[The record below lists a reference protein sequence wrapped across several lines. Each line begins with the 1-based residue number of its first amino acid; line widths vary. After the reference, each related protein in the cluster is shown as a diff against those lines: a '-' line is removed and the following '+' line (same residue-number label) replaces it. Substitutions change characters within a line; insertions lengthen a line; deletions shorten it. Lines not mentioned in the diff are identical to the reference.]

1 MQFVYTNYVYIN
13 TREIKGKLM
22 FAFGPY
28 IPSYNCCSNPFGATI
43 ANPRIN
49 FALGVAA
56 ATSMPFMPV
65 YTPCMPI
72 FGFGF
77 GGYNYNLMPTFG
89 TLTTGNLSLPT
100 HNYLQY
106 FNRVPQ
112 IDFNLVNYNKISST
126 NSGNPFAGYFNN
138 TSSLDH
144 IIKYYNSTSDD
155 TETSSST
162 SNNSTSTSST
172 TTTTST
178 TTTSAEVETEEINT
192 DNDTDEIA
200 TDGQTLNRTGSD
212 YGPEFLAKV
221 KQIAQRI
228 DCDYRDL
235 LGLMNSESGIRADIK
250 NPNGSASGLIQFIES
265 TAKSLGTTTAE
276 LRAMNPIDQLD
287 YVEKYLVQIKAQAGL
302 SGRLSAGDL
311 YSLVFL
317 PGRAHRDVLTS
328 SGEKYY
334 AHNRGLDL
342 NKDGQI
348 TKAEL
353 GQRVH
358 NKYVS
363 DNSFLA

>member
-13 TREIKGKLM
+13 TRDIKGNLM

-28 IPSYNCCSNPFGATI
+28 IPTYSCCSNPFGATI

-56 ATSMPFMPV
+56 ATAMPIMPM

-77 GGYNYNLMPTFG
+77 GGYNYYPMPTFG
-89 TLTTGNLSLPT
+89 TLTCNNYSMNNLSLPT

-106 FNRVPQ
+106 FNQIPQ
-112 IDFNLVNYNKISST
+112 INFNISESNT
-126 NSGNPFAGYFNN
+126 NTGNPFASYFNN
-138 TSSLDH
+138 ISGLQ
-144 IIKYYNSTSDD
+144 IVKYSNDSE
-155 TETSSST
+155 TEKTDSE
-162 SNNSTSTSST
+162 T
-172 TTTTST
+172 TTTK
-178 TTTSAEVETEEINT
+178 VETKKTEETET
-192 DNDTDEIA
+192 DNNNNTDEIA
-200 TDGQTLNRTGSD
+200 TDGQTLDRTGD
-212 YGPEFLAKV
+212 NYGPEFLAKV
-221 KQIAQRI
+221 KEIAQRI

-265 TAKSLGTTTAE
+265 TANGLGTTTAE
-276 LRAMNPIDQLD
+276 LRAMSPIDQLD
-287 YVEKYLVQIKAQAGL
+287 YVEKYLTKVKAQAGL

-317 PGRAHRDVLTS
+317 PGRARRDVLTS
-328 SGEKYY
+328 SGENYY

-353 GQRVH
+353 GQRIH